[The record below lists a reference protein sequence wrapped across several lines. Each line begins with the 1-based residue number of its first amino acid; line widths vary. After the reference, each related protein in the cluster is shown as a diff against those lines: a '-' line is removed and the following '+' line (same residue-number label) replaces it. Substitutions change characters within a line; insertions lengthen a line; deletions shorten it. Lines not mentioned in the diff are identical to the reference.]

1 MTVVGE
7 HYYELIAKNFSPRS
21 PKIPFYSSV
30 QPKVL
35 HEASEFGPKYWQE
48 NLESPVLFHSAI
60 QTLLARSKQCSVHL
74 EVGPH
79 AALRGPLR
87 QNYSEK
93 SMSIKYVSALLRD
106 KNDAD
111 SFLEAV
117 GELHSLGIQLSHPSI
132 FDSAKTL
139 TDLPTYPW
147 HYERSYWSETRVMKN
162 WRFRKHPPHDLL
174 GLRILEGSDL
184 SPTWRNFLRLVDVSW
199 LKDHSVG
206 NDIVFPGAG
215 YVAMAG
221 EAIFQ
226 VNDIREYTVKEM
238 ELSLAMLLYN
248 DKPTDIVTTLRPQR
262 LTSALDSEWY
272 EFEIVSHDGA
282 TWKRHCTGLV
292 RSGCASA
299 GPQGWTQVHDRQVSA
314 SRWYKTMSRVGLN
327 YGPRFTGLK
336 NMAASV
342 LEKAATAD
350 IVDRQEAAE
359 SFYMIHPSTIDLVF
373 QSLTVAGC
381 QGIYR
386 TFNSLFLPTFIGMLC
401 VGNTHGKT
409 IQVNTVTTGKPGTI
423 QGNSYGIS
431 ENEIVFHLKDFKG
444 KAMEDLSMEKPS
456 DLKILQL
463 QWKPHFDYLDA
474 GDLMKLKYD
483 IRDQIRHL
491 ERLYVLCAVES
502 RNALSGLSTSQSH
515 LEKYRFW
522 LDQQFECFQQS
533 GYPLVEDSMQLARM
547 DGTDRRKLIPEVLEQ
562 CQQSGGWAP
571 ATAIWR
577 AFDQV
582 VNVFEGRTDYL
593 DLLLQGGVLTGIYSW
608 YNDMWEFKDFMQLL
622 GHTQPQLRILEI
634 GAGTG
639 GLTAKF
645 LEQLKSDFGERLYLK
660 YTYSDISS
668 GFFVQAKERFR
679 DYEGIEYKN
688 LDVSKNPL
696 EQGFAA
702 GQYDLVIASNVCGYV
717 SPLSVYGPLP
727 QSRYCMRLL
736 FFTIL

>member
-7 HYYELIAKNFSPRS
+7 LYYKFIAKHLSPRS

-35 HEASEFGPKYWQE
+35 HEASDFGPKYWQD

-60 QTLLARSKQCSVHL
+60 QTLLAGSKECSVHL

-87 QNYSEK
+87 QNYSEN
-93 SMSIKYVSALLRD
+93 SRSIIYVSALLRD

-117 GELHSLGIQLSHPSI
+117 GELHSLGVQLSHPSV
-132 FDSAKTL
+132 FENGQTL

-147 HYERSYWSETRVMKN
+147 HYERSYWSETRVMKS

-174 GLRILEGSDL
+174 GLRILEGSDV
-184 SPTWRNFLRLVDVSW
+184 SPTWRNVLRLVDVSW

-221 EAIFQ
+221 EATFQ
-226 VNDIREYTVKEM
+226 INDVREYTVKEV

-248 DKPTDIVTTLRPQR
+248 DKPTEIVTTLRPQR
-262 LTSALDSEWY
+262 LTSTVDSEWY

-299 GPQGWTQVHDRQVSA
+299 EPPRRTQVLDRQVSA

-327 YGPRFTGLK
+327 YGPKFTGLK
-336 NMAASV
+336 NIAASV
-342 LEKAATAD
+342 LEKVATAD
-350 IVDRQEAAE
+350 VVDRQEAAE
-359 SFYMIHPSTIDLVF
+359 SFYMVHPSTLDLVF

-386 TFNSLFLPTFIGMLC
+386 TFKSLFLPTFIGKLY
-401 VGNTHGKT
+401 VGNMHGKT
-409 IQVNTVTTGKPGTI
+409 MQVNTATTGKPGTI
-423 QGNSYGIS
+423 QGNSYGFS
-431 ENEIVFHLKDFKG
+431 ENEVVFHLKDFRG
-444 KAMEDLSMEKPS
+444 KAMEDLSMDKHS
-456 DLKILQL
+456 DLKMLQV

-483 IRDQIRHL
+483 IRDQIQHL
-491 ERLYVLCAVES
+491 ERLYVSCAVES
-502 RNALSGLSTSQSH
+502 RNALSGLSTSQPY
-515 LEKYRFW
+515 LEKYRVW
-522 LDQQFECFQQS
+522 LDQQFECFQQP
-533 GYPLVEDSMQLARM
+533 GYPLVEDSMRLARM
-547 DGTDRRKLIPEVLEQ
+547 DEKERRKLIPEILEQ
-562 CQQSGGWAP
+562 CQHSGGWAP

-608 YNDMWEFKDFMQLL
+608 YNDIWEFKNFMQLL
-622 GHTQPQLRILEI
+622 GHTQPQLRVLEI

-660 YTYSDISS
+660 YTFSDISS

-679 DYEGIEYKN
+679 DYEGIEYKT

-717 SPLSVYGPLP
+717 SPVSIHCP
-727 QSRYCMRLL
+727 
-736 FFTIL
+736 

>member
-1 MTVVGE
+1 MTVVGDLY
-7 HYYELIAKNFSPRS
+7 HQLIAKHLSPRS

-35 HEASEFGPKYWQE
+35 HEASDFGPRYWQK

-60 QTLLARSKQCSVHL
+60 HTLLARSTECSVHL

-79 AALRGPLR
+79 AALKGPLR
-87 QNYSEK
+87 QNYNEYSK
-93 SMSIKYVSALLRD
+93 TTKYISTLVRD
-106 KNDAD
+106 KNDVD
-111 SFLEAV
+111 SFLEAI
-117 GELHSLGIQLSHPSI
+117 GELHSLGVQLSHPTV
-132 FDSAKTL
+132 FENAETL
-139 TDLPTYPW
+139 SDLPAYPW
-147 HYERSYWSETRVMKN
+147 HYERSYWSETRIMKN
-162 WRFRKHPPHDLL
+162 WRFRKYPPHDLL
-174 GLRILEGSDL
+174 GLRILEGSDV
-184 SPTWRNFLRLVDVSW
+184 SPTWRNVLRLVDVSW
-199 LKDHSVG
+199 LKDHAVG
-206 NDIVFPGAG
+206 NDVVFPGAG
-215 YVAMAG
+215 FVAMAG

-226 VNDIREYTVKEM
+226 VSDVREYTVKEV
-238 ELSLAMLLYN
+238 ELSLAMLLYD
-248 DKPTDIVTTLRPQR
+248 DKPTEIITTLRPQR

-282 TWKRHCTGLV
+282 TWKRHCAGLV

-299 GPQGWTQVHDRQVSA
+299 EPPWRTHNYDRQVSA

-327 YGPRFTGLK
+327 YGPKFTGLK
-336 NMAASV
+336 KISASV
-342 LEKAATAD
+342 VEKAATAD
-350 IVDRQEAAE
+350 IVDEQEAAE
-359 SFYMIHPSTIDLVF
+359 SFYMLHPSTLDLVF

-386 TFNSLFLPTFIGMLC
+386 DFKSLFLPTFIGKLY
-401 VGNTHGKT
+401 VGSAHGKT
-409 IQVNTVTTGKPGTI
+409 MHVNTAITGKPGTV
-423 QGNSYGIS
+423 QGNSYGVS
-431 ENEIVFHLKDFKG
+431 ENEVVFHLKDFRG
-444 KAMEDLSMEKPS
+444 KAVEDLSMDKPS
-456 DLKILQL
+456 DLKMLQL

-474 GDLMKLKYD
+474 GGLMRLKYD

-502 RNALSGLSTSQSH
+502 RIALSGLSTSQPH
-515 LEKYRFW
+515 LEKYRVW
-522 LDQQFECFQQS
+522 LDRQFECFQQP
-533 GYPLVEDSMQLARM
+533 GYPLVEDSMQLACM
-547 DGTDRRKLIPEVLEQ
+547 DGRERQKIIPETLEQ

-622 GHTQPQLRILEI
+622 GHKQPQLRILEI

-679 DYEGIEYKN
+679 DYEGIEYKT

-702 GQYDLVIASNVCGYV
+702 GQYDLVIASNVCGFV
-717 SPLSVYGPLP
+717 SPLS
-727 QSRYCMRLL
+727 
-736 FFTIL
+736 I

>member
-7 HYYELIAKNFSPRS
+7 LYYKLTAKHLSPRS
-21 PKIPFYSSV
+21 PNIPFYSSV

-35 HEASEFGPKYWQE
+35 HKASDFGPKYWQD

-60 QTLLARSKQCSVHL
+60 QKLLAESKECAVHL

-87 QNYSEK
+87 QSYSGNTR
-93 SMSIKYVSALLRD
+93 SIKYVSAVLRD

-117 GELHSLGIQLSHPSI
+117 GELHSLGVQLSHPSV
-132 FDSAKTL
+132 FENAKTL
-139 TDLPTYPW
+139 PDLPTYPW
-147 HYERSYWSETRVMKN
+147 HYERSYWSETRVMKS

-174 GLRILEGSDL
+174 GLRILEGSDVT
-184 SPTWRNFLRLVDVSW
+184 PTWRNVLRLVDVSW
-199 LKDHSVG
+199 LKDHSIG
-206 NDIVFPGAG
+206 NDIIFPGAG

-221 EAIFQ
+221 EASFQ
-226 VNDIREYTVKEM
+226 VNDVREYTVKEV

-248 DKPTDIVTTLRPQR
+248 DKPTEIITTLRPQR
-262 LTSALDSEWY
+262 LTSTLDSEWY
-272 EFEIVSHDGA
+272 DFEVVSHDGA
-282 TWKRHCTGLV
+282 TWNRHCTGLV

-299 GPQGWTQVHDRQVSA
+299 EPPRTTQILNRQVST
-314 SRWYKTMSRVGLN
+314 SRWYTTMSRFGLK

-336 NMAASV
+336 NIAASV
-342 LEKAATAD
+342 LERVATANV
-350 IVDRQEAAE
+350 IDRQEAAE
-359 SFYMIHPSTIDLVF
+359 SFYMLHPSTLDLVF

-386 TFNSLFLPTFIGMLC
+386 AFKSLFLPTFIGELY
-401 VGNTHGKT
+401 VGNMHGKT
-409 IQVNTVTTGKPGTI
+409 MQVNTATTGKPGTI
-423 QGNSYGIS
+423 QGNSYGLS
-431 ENEIVFHLKDFKG
+431 EDKVVFHLKDFKG
-444 KAMEDLSMEKPS
+444 KAMEDLSMDKPS

-474 GDLMKLKYD
+474 GNLMKSRYD
-483 IRDQIRHL
+483 IRGQIQHL

-502 RNALSGLSTSQSH
+502 RNALSSLSTSQPH
-515 LEKYRFW
+515 LEKYRAW
-522 LDQQFECFQQS
+522 LDQQFETFQQPE
-533 GYPLVEDSMQLARM
+533 YPLVEDSMQLARM
-547 DGTDRRKLIPEVLEQ
+547 DQEERQKLIPEILEQ
-562 CQQSGGWAP
+562 CQHLGAWAP

-582 VNVFEGRTDYL
+582 VNVFEERTDYL
-593 DLLLQGGVLTGIYSW
+593 DLMLQDGVLTGIYSW
-608 YNDMWEFKDFMQLL
+608 YNDIWEFKDFMQLL
-622 GHTQPQLRILEI
+622 GHTQPQLRVLEI

-645 LEQLKSDFGERLYLK
+645 LKQLKSDFGERLYLK
-660 YTYSDISS
+660 YTFSDISS

-679 DYEGIEYKN
+679 DYEGIEYKT

-696 EQGFAA
+696 EQDFAA
-702 GQYDLVIASNVCGYV
+702 GQYDLVIASNVCDYV
-717 SPLSVYGPLP
+717 SPLSIHCP
-727 QSRYCMRLL
+727 
-736 FFTIL
+736 